1 VTVTQVSLVAST
13 LQVERAKTGG
23 MATGANA
30 KPDLSVVER
39 FNRQNRVDQG
49 LVGRLQVSNAKAN
62 ALFVGTNLNRRRSES
77 DDRAWR
83 AFPAS
88 LSG

>member
-1 VTVTQVSLVAST
+1 MVTQGSLVAST

-23 MATGANA
+23 IATGANA

-49 LVGRLQVSNAKAN
+49 LVGRLQVSNARVN
-62 ALFVGTNLNRRRSES
+62 ALFVGTNLNRRRAES
-77 DDRAWR
+77 DGRAGR
-83 AFPAS
+83 TFPVP